1 VPGGDCDLRGH
12 PRVSVPIRN
21 LQCKNSGR
29 VPGFVSLLQHN
40 RNYRYAWAS
49 QVVSEIGDH
58 FNNIA
63 VFSLALAT
71 TRSGL
76 VVSGVMLARAV
87 SAVLAAPVAGVVLDR
102 FDRRRVMIAS
112 DLVRA
117 VIALGFIATIDE
129 PRPWL
134 LYTLSGL
141 LMFASPFF
149 SAGRASILPAITTAD
164 ELHTANSLT
173 QTTQWTTL
181 TVGTVAAGLGAA
193 MLGYEAAFMLNA
205 LSFLVSAWAIWKVTT
220 GTRTKDEGQRTRDEL
235 RRGGHEGRRA
245 RGDDEPQDGIHEGQE
260 GMLAGGSRRPWHDY
274 VEGLH
279 YMRGQPLVLAIAL
292 LGVGWASGG
301 GAAQILFSLF
311 GELVFERG
319 PAGIGIIWGAAGF
332 GLILG
337 GLAAHRIG
345 PRLSFTSYKRTIALC
360 YLVHG
365 GAYVMFS
372 QAARFDE
379 ALFWIALSRAAVAVS
394 SVLNWSLL
402 LRLVAPEFRGRVFA
416 TNESLVW
423 STMMLSM
430 LAAGIAS
437 QHVGPR
443 AIGAV
448 SGVLSSCTAIYW
460 LWADRIGLLAEPRG
474 ANAREP
480 RVRTV
485 MEGPS

>member
-1 VPGGDCDLRGH
+1 
-12 PRVSVPIRN
+12 
-21 LQCKNSGR
+21 
-29 VPGFVSLLQHN
+29 VPGFTALLRQN
-40 RNYRYAWAS
+40 RNFRYAWTS
-49 QVVSEIGDH
+49 QVISEIGDH

-102 FDRRRVMIAS
+102 VDRRTVMIAS

-117 VIALGFIATIDE
+117 IVAILFIATINE

-134 LYTLSGL
+134 LYTLSAL

-149 SAGRASILPAITTAD
+149 TSGRSAILPTIASAN
-164 ELHTANSLT
+164 ELHTANALT

-181 TVGTVAAGLGAA
+181 TIGTVAAGFTAA
-193 MLGYEAAFMLNA
+193 SVGYEGAFILNSV
-205 LSFLVSAWAIWKVTT
+205 SFLGSAWAIGKVRLD
-220 GTRTKDEGQRTRDEL
+220 GEHN
-235 RRGGHEGRRA
+235 HEGPSRIPLRERRA
-245 RGDDEPQDGIHEGQE
+245 LRDLRVFG
-260 GMLAGGSRRPWHDY
+260 AFSDY
-274 VEGLH
+274 LEGLR
-279 YMRGQPLVLAIAL
+279 YMRREPLLLGIAL

-311 GELVFERG
+311 GELVFNRG
-319 PAGIGIIWGAAGF
+319 PAGIGILWGSAGF
-332 GLILG
+332 GLIVG
-337 GLAAHRIG
+337 GVVAHRVA
-345 PRLSFTSYKRTIALC
+345 PQLSFQAYKRTVALC

-365 GAYVMFS
+365 GAYVLFS
-372 QAARFDE
+372 QAERFE
-379 ALFWIALSRAAVAVS
+379 VALGWIALSRAAVAVS

-402 LRLVAPEFRGRVFA
+402 LRHVDHDYRGRVFA

-430 LAAGIAS
+430 LGAGIAS
-437 QHVGPR
+437 QSVDPR

-460 LWADRIGLLAEPRG
+460 IWADRAGLLKEPARRRVDSQDAELHDPVT
-474 ANAREP
+474 A
-480 RVRTV
+480 
-485 MEGPS
+485 